1 MKNENDVVIT
11 GLGIVS
17 PIGIGLSAFQ
27 DSLFSGVSG
36 IKERTEFAGS
46 NWPFRI
52 AGTINDY
59 EPKQYVKPRKSMKLM
74 CREIQFGFGAATMA
88 VSDAQLDTETVVS
101 ERFGVVCGTDTFY
114 AAPSSLSDS
123 FWNEDRSHR
132 EVSQWIPQAMKKI
145 EPLWMLKSLPNMT
158 ASHVAIAMDARGPNN
173 SLIHGDASGLLA
185 LVEAADVIRRDWA
198 DVMLVGGTGSKI
210 NPTYLAYHG
219 VDDLVQHDSDPKPAC
234 RPFDQNRGG
243 TVGAEGAGMIVLEKR
258 KHAEARSARIYATVG
273 GSDYGYCPPD
283 QPDQQIEFQAMKIS
297 QAIERAGLSKDQISH
312 VNSHASGEIEVDRVA
327 ACSIQAALGNVDVVA
342 YKGFFG
348 NAGPAGGILESCI
361 SINALHED
369 ALPATLNCDS
379 VAPDC
384 PVSVLKENRK
394 ETQTA
399 AVKTT
404 TSDTGQMVA
413 VVFEQDV

>member
-1 MKNENDVVIT
+1 
-11 GLGIVS
+11 
-17 PIGIGLSAFQ
+17 
-27 DSLFSGVSG
+27 
-36 IKERTEFAGS
+36 
-46 NWPFRI
+46 
-52 AGTINDY
+52 
-59 EPKQYVKPRKSMKLM
+59 
-74 CREIQFGFGAATMA
+74 MA
-88 VSDAQLDTETVVS
+88 VDREFVYIVWPWSRAWTWPRTIGDLLRPYLNLGSEFPSKSSQIAERVIKNGPSQDT
-101 ERFGVVCGTDTFY
+101 
-114 AAPSSLSDS
+114 
-123 FWNEDRSHR
+123 
-132 EVSQWIPQAMKKI
+132 
-145 EPLWMLKSLPNMT
+145 
-158 ASHVAIAMDARGPNN
+158 
-173 SLIHGDASGLLA
+173 
-185 LVEAADVIRRDWA
+185 
-198 DVMLVGGTGSKI
+198 
-210 NPTYLAYHG
+210 
-219 VDDLVQHDSDPKPAC
+219 
-234 RPFDQNRGG
+234 
-243 TVGAEGAGMIVLEKR
+243 
-258 KHAEARSARIYATVG
+258 
-273 GSDYGYCPPD
+273 PPD

-327 ACSIQAALGNVDVVA
+327 ACSIQAALGDVDVVA